1 MYIIKDSAKEKTGDY
16 MYIIKDSAKEKTG
29 DHMYIIKDSAGNQIT
44 NFYLRFY
51 SIFYIHVY
59 NKNTL
64 TKISDV

>member
-16 MYIIKDSAKEKTG
+16 MYIIK
-29 DHMYIIKDSAGNQIT
+29 HSAGNQIT